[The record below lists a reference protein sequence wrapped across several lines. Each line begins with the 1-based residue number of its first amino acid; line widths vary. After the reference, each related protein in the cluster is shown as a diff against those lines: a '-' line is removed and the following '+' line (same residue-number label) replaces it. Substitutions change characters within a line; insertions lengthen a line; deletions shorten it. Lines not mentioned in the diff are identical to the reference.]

1 MFGILVCGDSI
12 SLGKGEFPN
21 LGWVG
26 RLKEYFESKDLI
38 INLFRSC
45 FNLGIPGDTSTDLLT
60 RFETEIKAR
69 IKYKRSGDK
78 FVIMLAVGMND
89 SKSVGSSDKLN
100 IKPEIFRN
108 NIKKLI
114 KIAKRYTKQV
124 IVVGLTPVDE
134 NLTNPFE
141 ETYFTNGRIKE
152 YNEILKES
160 AKLDEVLFLNIFDEI
175 ILLDYKKLLF
185 DGLHPNKE
193 GYETIY
199 EIVKTFLIKKSII

>member
-12 SLGKGEFPN
+12 SLGRGESPN
-21 LGWVG
+21 IGWVG
-26 RLKEYFESKDLI
+26 RLKEYFESKDQY
-38 INLFRSC
+38 NSC
-45 FNLGIPGDTSTDLLT
+45 FNLGISGETSTDLLA
-60 RFETEIKAR
+60 RFEIEIKAR

-89 SKSVGSSDKLN
+89 SKCAGSSDKLN

-141 ETYFTNGRIKE
+141 ETYFTNERIKE

-160 AKLDEVLFLNIFDEI
+160 AKLDEVLFLNIFDKI
-175 ILLDYKKLLF
+175 MILDYNKLLF

-199 EIVKTFLIKKSII
+199 EIVKTFLIKRSII